1 MSLLNKPKNNSD
13 INKIKSTSD
22 SNNKNINED
31 KKILNEQIGEE
42 EEEEEEEEEKEEEEE
57 SKNGNEYEEK
67 DVEEDENENGKENEE
82 EEEDEENLSLLDSY
96 KYRLNFIDNLKLY
109 PRPKTELII
118 YKGENNDIKYT
129 SNSNNKEA
137 IPSVRAYF
145 INIEESNSSLK
156 LIRPSQHVIPHNIN
170 YFKKSLNLFSINV
183 EPFALEDKQNSIE
196 FIQKIGVDV
205 KTKYS
210 NNIIRCEN
218 CHAVYHKFIFNHD
231 VMTNDELFQKNK
243 IYCFICKHTTY
254 FYTINYFS
262 NDLIEKIK
270 NLDKIHTIP
279 NVECIKP
286 SVEYV
291 IKEVKDDNKKIRNV
305 IQIIILDMTNINLVN
320 YIYQILVKILNENN
334 SEQFCSNFKY
344 ILIGYERSKVYYV
357 HFNNSKNKTIKVTIM
372 NDLNNP
378 FCPVDPKKLI
388 YNKNDFVELLDIFY
402 NSFILVNQTSTNI
415 NNKTSFN
422 FYELNNSIIKS
433 IFHLI
438 KINNINENI
447 NKDIINYYH
456 IIFFSSLYH
465 NIDSNILEENKIY
478 KIFLSFF
485 LILSDSNKNI
495 PFLNSLNTNIA
506 KLYYYPIQY
515 DDPLDIEQKYQKI
528 NYDLIALLLN
538 PNNYIFDVKMN
549 ICYNK
554 NIFNNYFNNDCI
566 YINFIPNNKEFNKL
580 YIIPQQNKPSIS
592 ESINFQYNLEYFNL
606 SDNHKHLRILTF
618 TNKVSDSNIDIF
630 KSYDE
635 EVLFRS
641 ILQYHIAELNLNKNN
656 FASINKLFIDISDK
670 KDTQFLKVIKDI
682 EMQIKI
688 NSAKN
693 YRFGEERYNIFTPL
707 SCRNFSIYFYSFIKQ
722 ISIGDNLNLFNILY
736 DGPISTF
743 IKNVYPTLLGLGLKC
758 KKKEEIF
765 NLHPLSVQNLE
776 RDQLLLHDNGVYIT
790 LLINNEINKRKK
802 EHYLKNFD
810 ENNKN
815 KICDFF
821 VESPIL
827 IDIIDKKPMK
837 ILYLDDETVLSKKI
851 LKIFLE
857 DIIIQNVNDDN
868 DLIKNIDNIN
878 QYIQNDVCY
887 PNYYDILTGNLYEYL
902 E

>member
-13 INKIKSTSD
+13 IRRTKSD
-22 SNNKNINED
+22 INNKDNNEE
-31 KKILNEQIGEE
+31 KKILNEQNEEEEEDEE
-42 EEEEEEEEEKEEEEE
+42 EEEEEEEEGE

-67 DVEEDENENGKENEE
+67 GGAEDENENQNENGNENEE

-109 PRPKTELII
+109 PRPKIDLII

-145 INIEESNSSLK
+145 TNIEESNSSLK

-196 FIQKIGVDV
+196 FIQKIGIDI
-205 KTKYS
+205 KTKFS

-231 VMTNDELFQKNK
+231 VMSNDELFQNNK

-254 FYTINYFS
+254 FYTINNYS
-262 NDLIEKIK
+262 NDLVEKIK
-270 NLDKIHTIP
+270 NLDKIRTIP
-279 NVECIKP
+279 NIECVKP
-286 SVEYV
+286 SVEYI
-291 IKEVKDDNKKIRNV
+291 IKEVNDTKKIVRNI
-305 IQIIILDMTNINLVN
+305 IQIIILDMTNKNLIN
-320 YIYQILVKILNENN
+320 YIYQLLNKILNENK
-334 SEQFCSNFKY
+334 CSNFKY
-344 ILIGYERSKVYYV
+344 ILIGYDNSKVYYV

-372 NDLNNP
+372 NDINNP
-378 FCPVDPKKLI
+378 FCPVDPKVLI
-388 YNKNDFVELLDIFY
+388 YNKDDFIELLDIFY
-402 NSFILVNQTSTNI
+402 NSFILVNQNSSNI
-415 NNKTSFN
+415 NNNKTSFN
-422 FYELNNSIIKS
+422 YYDLNNSIIKS
-433 IFHLI
+433 IFHLA
-438 KINNINENI
+438 KINNINENN

-456 IIFFSSLYH
+456 IILFSSFHH

-485 LILSDSNKNI
+485 LIINESNKNI

-515 DDPLDIEQKYQKI
+515 DDPLDKEQKYQKI
-528 NYDLIALLLN
+528 KYDLTTLLLS
-538 PNNYIFDVKMN
+538 PNNYIFDVKIN

-554 NIFNNYFNNDCI
+554 NIFKNFFNNDCI

-580 YIIPQQNKPSIS
+580 YIIPQQNKPSVS
-592 ESINFQYNLEYFNL
+592 ESINFQFNLEYFNL
-606 SDNHKHLRILTF
+606 SDNYKHIRILTF
-618 TNKVSDSNIDIF
+618 TNKVSDNCIDIF

-635 EVLFRS
+635 EVLFRA
-641 ILQYHIAELNLNKNN
+641 ILQYHITELNLNKNN
-656 FASINKLFIDISDK
+656 FASINKLFIDISNK
-670 KDTQFLKVIKDI
+670 KDTLFLKVIKDI
-682 EMQIKI
+682 EIKIKI
-688 NSAKN
+688 NFAKN

-707 SCRNFSIYFYSFIKQ
+707 SCRNFSIYFFSFIKQ
-722 ISIGDNLNLFNILY
+722 ISNGDNLNLFNILY

-743 IKNVYPTLLGLGLKC
+743 IKNTYPTLLGLGYKC
-758 KKKEEIF
+758 KKKGEIF

-776 RDQLLLHDNGVYIT
+776 RDQILLLDNGNYIT
-790 LLINNEINKRKK
+790 ILINSEVNKRKK
-802 EHYLKNFD
+802 EHYLKNFN
-810 ENNKN
+810 ENNKD
-815 KICDFF
+815 KICDFN
-821 VESPIL
+821 VESPII
-827 IDIIDKKPMK
+827 IDMIDKKPMK
-837 ILYLDDETVLSKKI
+837 ILYLDDETVLNKKI

-857 DIIIQNVNDDN
+857 DIIIKNVNDDD
-868 DLIKNIDNIN
+868 DLIKNIDNVN
-878 QYIQNDVCY
+878 QYIQDDVCY